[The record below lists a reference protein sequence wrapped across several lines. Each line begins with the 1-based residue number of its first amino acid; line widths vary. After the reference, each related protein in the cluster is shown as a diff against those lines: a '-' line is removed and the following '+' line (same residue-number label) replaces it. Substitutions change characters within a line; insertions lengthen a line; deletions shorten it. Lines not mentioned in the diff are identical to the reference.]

1 MALGLIGKALG
12 VGAGLLG
19 LGGTVADA
27 NSQRKAYEAALQQ
40 QQIIR
45 DYIEKLRGNSQANS
59 IDIYQ
64 QLADQ
69 GRQYQQAALD
79 TQYNMLGPQIDLMQ
93 GGNVAAQNYL
103 QQALGGMNSA
113 TLGGALPQFSAPVR
127 LDAQAYMPAA
137 QQMATP
143 NFLTMNYSNL
153 RG

>member
-27 NSQRKAYEAALQQ
+27 RSQRKAYEAAEAQRKAIL
-40 QQIIR
+40 
-45 DYIEKLRGNSQANS
+45 DYINQMHGRSTNQAL
-59 IDIYQ
+59 DIYQ
-64 QLADQ
+64 QLANQ
-69 GRQYQQAALD
+69 GRQYEQAALGS
-79 TQYNMLGPQIDLMQ
+79 QYNMLGPQVDLMQ
-93 GGNVAAQNYL
+93 GGNIAAQNYL

-113 TLGGALPQFSAPVR
+113 ILGGALPQFSAPVR
-127 LDAQAYMPAA
+127 LDAQSYMPTA

-143 NFLTMNYSNL
+143 NFLIMDYSNL